1 MSASQPPAET
11 PCGRSAPPP
20 LAKLQRVPHAI
31 AAVADYEPFAR
42 ERMSAGAWAYLS
54 GGAADELSMLEN
66 GAAFRRLHLRT
77 RVLEDLS
84 GGSTACTLFG
94 DTFAHPLL
102 LAPIAYH
109 KLAHPEGE
117 AATVLGAAAA
127 EAGMIVA
134 TEASVALEAIAR
146 EARTPLWFQLYIQ
159 PDRDFTRELI
169 RRAEAAGYRALVVTV
184 DAPVSGV
191 RNREQRTGFAFPPGV
206 EAVNLRGMRW
216 PAAPASAGGGGV
228 LLGTP
233 LIDSAPTWRDIA
245 WLQSLTRLPVLI
257 KGVMSGEDA
266 RRAVAKEVAGII
278 VSNHGGRT
286 LDTQPATIE
295 VLPRIVSA
303 VAGRVPVLVD
313 GGIRRGTDV
322 LKALALGASAV
333 LVGRAYMHGL
343 AAAGA
348 VGVCHVVR
356 ILRAEL
362 EVAMVLTGCRDLD
375 AIGPAVIRARQRDES

>member
-1 MSASQPPAET
+1 MSQS
-11 PCGRSAPPP
+11 R
-20 LAKLQRVPHAI
+20 AKLRQIPPAI
-31 AAVADYEPFAR
+31 AAVCDYEPFAR
-42 ERMSAGAWAYLS
+42 ERMSESAWAYLS
-54 GGAADELSMLEN
+54 GGSADELSMFEN
-66 GAAFRRLHLRT
+66 GAAFRRLRLRT
-77 RVLEDLS
+77 RVLADLA
-84 GGSTACTLFG
+84 GGNTACGLFG
-94 DTFAHPLL
+94 DTFAHPIL
-102 LAPIAYH
+102 LAPVAYH

-117 AATVLGAAAA
+117 VATVLGAAAA
-127 EAGMIVA
+127 EAGMIVS
-134 TEASVALEAIAR
+134 TEASVALEEIAH

-159 PDRDFTRELI
+159 PDREFTRELVG
-169 RRAEAAGYRALVVTV
+169 RAEAAGYRALVVTV

-191 RNREQRTGFAFPPGV
+191 RNREQRAGVALPSGV
-206 EAVNLRGMRW
+206 EAVNLRGMRR
-216 PAAPASAGGGGV
+216 PAASAGAAGM

-233 LIDSAPTWRDIA
+233 LIDAAPTWRDIA

-257 KGVMSGEDA
+257 KGVMSHEYA
-266 RRAVAKEVAGII
+266 HRAVAAGVAGII

-295 VLPRIVSA
+295 VLPRIVST
-303 VAGRVPVLVD
+303 VADRVPVLID
-313 GGIRRGTDV
+313 GGIRRGTDI

-348 VGVCHVVR
+348 IGVCHVVR

-375 AIGPAVIRARQRDES
+375 AIGPAVIGARERDGH